1 MLLFL
6 LVLDLLGCQTST
18 RVGDVRDM
26 VFQDL
31 YVACT
36 LSLVYDK
43 MFLDDDYLALRGL
56 VTWMAGKELLL
67 ES

>member
-1 MLLFL
+1 
-6 LVLDLLGCQTST
+6 
-18 RVGDVRDM
+18 M